1 MNTSKAETPRAVIV
15 MGVSG
20 CGKSSVAR
28 LIAERMGFEQVEGDD
43 LHPAA
48 NVEKMSAGIPLEDAD
63 RWPWLDRVGAEL
75 ARERQTGVVV
85 TCSAL
90 KKIYRDRLRATAGQ
104 PLAFVFL
111 NGSETLLAERIGA
124 RAGHFMPTSLLKSQ
138 LETLEDPSGEPGVV
152 TVDIDNPLKVI
163 ADKAVA
169 GLGAVSFS

>member
-1 MNTSKAETPRAVIV
+1 MNTSNAEAPRAIIV

-28 LIAERMGFEQVEGDD
+28 LIAERIGYDQVEGDD
-43 LHPAA
+43 LHPAS

-63 RWPWLDRVGAEL
+63 RWPWLDLVGAEL

-90 KKIYRDRLRATAGQ
+90 KKAYRDRLRAAAGQ
-104 PLAFVFL
+104 KLAFVFL
-111 NGSETLLAERIGA
+111 NGSEALLTERIGA
-124 RAGHFMPTSLLKSQ
+124 RAGHFMPTTLLRSQ
-138 LETLEDPSGEPGVV
+138 LDTLEDPTGEPGVV